1 MSGGVHLFV
10 PMLHRHDAVGEHTRI
25 LRDRL
30 VAAGLASR
38 IYTELPDPV
47 TSHETRPYL
56 DYAADAVP
64 GDVLVYQFATQSL
77 IAGWLAAR
85 PEPVVVNYHSV
96 TPPEFFGP
104 WNNGITRGQVGAL
117 QELAL
122 LAPTVAL
129 GIADSAFVA
138 EELRRAG
145 CPRTVVVPVA
155 GVSDPPVEPSTAAL
169 ARVRARRTGAGPR
182 WLSVGRRA
190 PNKAHHHTIA
200 ALFVARAEGS
210 PDASLTLVGSPT
222 EPAYAAALHRYA
234 ATLGLAG
241 AVEFVSGVS
250 EDELAAHYRTA
261 DVLVMLS
268 DHEGFGV
275 PLVEAMGYGLPIVAY
290 DAGAVSEVLGDAG
303 VLLERKHPRH
313 VAAAVS
319 RLLADRAE
327 RDRLTGIG
335 RERFTALDV
344 GRAGDR
350 LFELVRSVGAPVPP
364 TP

>member
-10 PMLHRHDAVGEHTRI
+10 PMLHRHDAVGEHTRT

-30 VAAGLASR
+30 VEAGLASR
-38 IYTELPDPV
+38 IYTELPDPD
-47 TSHETRPYL
+47 TAEETRPYL
-56 DYAADAVP
+56 DYATDAEP
-64 GDVLVYQFATQSL
+64 GDVLVYQFATQSA

-96 TPPEFFGP
+96 TPPGFFGP

-122 LAPTVAL
+122 LAPVVAL

-138 EELRRAG
+138 DELRRAG

-155 GVSDPPVEPSTAAL
+155 GVSDPPVEPSAAAVSRL
-169 ARVRARRTGAGPR
+169 VDRRTGAGPR
-182 WLSVGRRA
+182 WLSVGRLA

-234 ATLGLAG
+234 ASLGLAG

-250 EDELAAHYRTA
+250 DDELAAHYRTA

-275 PLVEAMGYGLPIVAY
+275 PLVEAMGHGLPIVAY

-303 VLLERKHPRH
+303 VLLDRKEPRH
-313 VAAAVS
+313 VASVVS
-319 RLLADRAE
+319 DLLSDRSE
-327 RDRLTGIG
+327 VDRLIQLG
-335 RERFTALDV
+335 RGRFAALDL
-344 GRAGDR
+344 GRAGER
-350 LFELVRSVGAPVPP
+350 LFEAVRSVGGPAPAGP
-364 TP
+364 